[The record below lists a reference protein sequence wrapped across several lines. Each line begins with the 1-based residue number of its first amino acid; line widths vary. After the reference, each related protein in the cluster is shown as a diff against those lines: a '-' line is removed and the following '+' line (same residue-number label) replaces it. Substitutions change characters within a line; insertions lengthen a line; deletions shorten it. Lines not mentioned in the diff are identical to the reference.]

1 MSPRLFNTLL
11 IISSIVLYA
20 YVIKPLYY
28 TGVEGIF
35 WTPES
40 SVQSLRD
47 LNDKYQKTIDGVDG
61 IIRDANKLKGQYE
74 TFDEESKNKMMIMV
88 PPSVN
93 EIKLLSELTN
103 IANNAGF
110 AVEDVSVKDK
120 NGEYSIA
127 LTFRSTYLQ
136 FKQFVD
142 LYEKNMRLL
151 TIKSV
156 SFSPSKDEEAL
167 VKFDI
172 EFSTYYLK

>member
-40 SVQSLRD
+40 SIQALRES
-47 LNDKYQKTIDGVDG
+47 NDKYQKTIDGVDV
-61 IIRDANKLKGQYE
+61 IIGQANKLKSQYE

-88 PPSVN
+88 PSSVN

-103 IANNAGF
+103 MASLAGF
-110 AVEDVSVKDK
+110 AIEDLSVK
-120 NGEYSIA
+120 NRSGEYTINFS
-127 LTFRSTYLQ
+127 FRATYLQ
-136 FKQFVD
+136 FKQFMD

-151 TIKSV
+151 TMKSV
-156 SFSPSKDEEAL
+156 SFNPSKDEEEL
-167 VKFDI
+167 IKFDI